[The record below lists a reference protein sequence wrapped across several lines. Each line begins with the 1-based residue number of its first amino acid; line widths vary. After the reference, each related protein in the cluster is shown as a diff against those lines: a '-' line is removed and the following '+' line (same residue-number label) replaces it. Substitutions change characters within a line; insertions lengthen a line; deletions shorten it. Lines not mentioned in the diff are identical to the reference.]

1 LAISASQARMCASC
15 GIAASGGTLVV
26 QDVADPAARW
36 RDLSAFARCVE
47 AATRQL
53 ASPSSA

>member
-1 LAISASQARMCASC
+1 MCASC